1 MSFDPRELAN
11 RLGGATVKAVPIV
24 QPRCGCVIDAD
35 DGLVIFERD
44 DCTDRA
50 HVAGR
55 RVPDD
60 EAYAY
65 LRELGDPVA

>member
-1 MSFDPRELAN
+1 MTFDPRELAN
-11 RLGGATVKAVPIV
+11 RRGYTVKAVFV
-24 QPRCGCVIDAD
+24 MRLGCGCIVAVD

-44 DCTDRA
+44 DCTNRA
-50 HVAGR
+50 HIAGR
-55 RVPDD
+55 RIPDD